1 VWAAALGNLVTG
13 QDPRRPFVDAF
24 ANEQLLGFTKYYK
37 IILEHSKKSIA
48 GGGWGVFPGGGTQ
61 REAEHLWV

>member
-37 IILEHSKKSIA
+37 IILEHSKKSLA
-48 GGGWGVFPGGGTQ
+48 GRAGRLGGG
-61 REAEHLWV
+61 RDALW